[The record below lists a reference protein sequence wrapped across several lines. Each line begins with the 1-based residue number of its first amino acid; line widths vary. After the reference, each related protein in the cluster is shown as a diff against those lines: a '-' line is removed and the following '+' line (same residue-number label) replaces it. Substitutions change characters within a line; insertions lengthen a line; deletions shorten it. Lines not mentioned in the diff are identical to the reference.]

1 MKHNTA
7 PSQTTTRLNQHP
19 TAQEMQS
26 PSTRWVD
33 ARDFIFFVLLAIAC
47 WFIVN
52 LIVTAMF
59 GG

>member
-7 PSQTTTRLNQHP
+7 PSQTTGLYQEP
-19 TAQEMQS
+19 TAAEMQS

-33 ARDFIFFVLLAIAC
+33 IRDFIFFILLAIAC
-47 WFIVN
+47 WFIVT
-52 LIVTAMF
+52 LIAKALF